1 MREKIIKDLL
11 QRLGNEISDRSK
23 LAYLKKVAVA
33 DLMDIVTDVVY
44 MYTRDKRG
52 VTKNTFFMV
61 EIISAIGH
69 AVRNELKMKK
79 DSSLAAKTGAFF
91 LFSFQKAGM
100 ITVRLGQGASGHGTY
115 IVEVLDDD
123 ALSKIWNRVTKGTGA
138 KLPALEPYAPWTTVK
153 HPTGARLV
161 KTGVSLYITA
171 ETHPIVFHCVNVA
184 QEIGW
189 NINKPV
195 FDLHLW
201 ALRNKTDAFAEIWEL
216 HNPEAKATKLREA
229 KAIGE
234 IAKKFLSKT
243 FYHMY
248 TFDFRGRKY
257 PNTAYLHEQGS
268 DLARGMLM
276 RADKKAIGHSGYFWL
291 LVSIASTWAGDS
303 GRPDGAKTDKIP
315 LTERAEWVL
324 DNEEIILSY
333 ADSPKV
339 NQGWMKADK
348 PWQFIAACFELKKL
362 RIHQYHLD
370 DFEDYTY
377 ESHLE
382 CYIDGSNN
390 GSQHLS
396 ALTRD
401 EVTAPH
407 VNLVPQEMP
416 GDLYKY
422 VAEFVWEALEKAA
435 SNFSREER
443 KNIEGVIDTLIDMK
457 RQITHAEPRSERR
470 KELVQEL
477 QEFKKANGETLVN
490 AACIYWLR
498 IKDAKQRR
506 KVVKRNIMTLPL

>member
-1 MREKIIKDLL
+1 
-11 QRLGNEISDRSK
+11 
-23 LAYLKKVAVA
+23 
-33 DLMDIVTDVVY
+33 
-44 MYTRDKRG
+44 
-52 VTKNTFFMV
+52 
-61 EIISAIGH
+61 
-69 AVRNELKMKK
+69 
-79 DSSLAAKTGAFF
+79 
-91 LFSFQKAGM
+91 
-100 ITVRLGQGASGHGTY
+100 
-115 IVEVLDDD
+115 
-123 ALSKIWNRVTKGTGA
+123 
-138 KLPALEPYAPWTTVK
+138 
-153 HPTGARLV
+153 
-161 KTGVSLYITA
+161 
-171 ETHPIVFHCVNVA
+171 
-184 QEIGW
+184 
-189 NINKPV
+189 
-195 FDLHLW
+195 
-201 ALRNKTDAFAEIWEL
+201 
-216 HNPEAKATKLREA
+216 
-229 KAIGE
+229 
-234 IAKKFLSKT
+234 
-243 FYHMY
+243 MY

-435 SNFSREER
+435 SNFSREE
-443 KNIEGVIDTLIDMK
+443 KKHIESVIDTLIDMK

-477 QEFKKANGETLVN
+477 QEFKKENSEALMNS
-490 AACIYWLR
+490 ACIYWLR

-506 KVVKRNIMTLPL
+506 KIVKRNIMTLPL